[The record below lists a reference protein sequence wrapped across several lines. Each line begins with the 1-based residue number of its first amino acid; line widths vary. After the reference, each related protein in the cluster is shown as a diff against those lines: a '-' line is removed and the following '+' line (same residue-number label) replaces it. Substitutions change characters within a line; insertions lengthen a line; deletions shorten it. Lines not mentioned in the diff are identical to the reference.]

1 MPFKNKPAGL
11 PWPCL
16 QCEHRQAP
24 HIPPHPVAD
33 PELGEVQL
41 ENLRAADQE
50 RGQPWCTW
58 TAAILCIQRE
68 GSWPWGVAAWQ
79 SWHITDFWLQI
90 PTLFGSMG
98 KKKPFFSRAIIQVA
112 GGDGLDPIPR
122 KPKPLTLRASIT
134 QDRFPQT
141 SPNSC
146 FPVWFGRKK
155 GWVRKLLASCNFHC
169 RVGTRPCERLCE
181 MLRVQSQ
188 HHLAVGCVTAPRGQL
203 WMGSPSPGLAKALLI
218 PAAPLH
224 IGMPFGCFL
233 FNL

>member
-1 MPFKNKPAGL
+1 MGTLQHSRALPCPWKCLAQCSPCACWHIAAPTRCHRGPDAQQHKKGLMAQGHSRASPSVTNVTDVSPFLTGDKMPFKNKPAGL

-33 PELGEVQL
+33 PELGEAQL

-58 TAAILCIQRE
+58 TAEMLCTQRG

-90 PTLFGSMG
+90 PTLFGSLG
-98 KKKPFFSRAIIQVA
+98 KKKPFFSRAIAQVA

-134 QDRFPQT
+134 QDHFPQT

-155 GWVRKLLASCNFHC
+155 G
-169 RVGTRPCERLCE
+169 
-181 MLRVQSQ
+181 
-188 HHLAVGCVTAPRGQL
+188 
-203 WMGSPSPGLAKALLI
+203 
-218 PAAPLH
+218 
-224 IGMPFGCFL
+224 
-233 FNL
+233 